1 MTGVANNNETNQ
13 TIIIIF
19 LQLDIVHNERERI
32 GNTITTNLS
41 VEEKGYRFSFYLIK
55 GFLAF
60 IKKVDILNAFLKS
73 KKELKIKIFKFHFTK
88 YLINPLLQIDFK
100 LSKTLKIQ
108 LKIQWQRKVG
118 IRNS

>member
-1 MTGVANNNETNQ
+1 MAGVANNNENNQ

-55 GFLAF
+55 SFLAF

-73 KKELKIKIFKFHFTK
+73 KKDLKIKNF
-88 YLINPLLQIDFK
+88 
-100 LSKTLKIQ
+100 
-108 LKIQWQRKVG
+108 
-118 IRNS
+118 